1 MLLRKITACALGA
14 TLVSAFG
21 AQAQDAPVQAAAQQ
35 QVPAQPPEQTLRP
48 LYVKPLLAENEKGHN
63 DSSPI
68 WAYGGAMLAFERAE
82 ESRREIIIARVDGTV
97 VKNVYYQTDEDDL
110 GLGTLLS
117 GLGKSV
123 SYNSGIAWSRAGNQF
138 VFMSNAGEGNYD
150 LYLGALDTKA
160 VQRLTK
166 DPQKDGQPN
175 WSPVGGPLV
184 FVSGRNGGAHLFL
197 MDVAS
202 QQTERVSSGEKSC
215 LYPRWSADGKRIA
228 ATCGANENHD
238 IVVFDGLPSMAP
250 AAPAPGAQGARPGA
264 PLVKPQ
270 SAVAAP
276 SRPPVEHFL
285 TSWKYDDLSPSWS
298 PDGKHIAFYSN
309 YNPEGDPKTWSL
321 LVIDA
326 DGSSPAE
333 GDQLAARVV
342 AHNVIPDVSQ
352 GPAWLP
358 DSKRIAYVRN
368 DKQDYSPIYVVDVNT
383 REDARLETG
392 TNINHDLAVSS
403 DGILAFRAQVDQW
416 DQIFLVKFPEVDK

>member
-1 MLLRKITACALGA
+1 MRPQY
-14 TLVSAFG
+14 V
-21 AQAQDAPVQAAAQQ
+21 
-35 QVPAQPPEQTLRP
+35 RP
-48 LYVKPLLAENEKGHN
+48 LFAVTEKGHN

-68 WAYGGAMLAFERAE
+68 WASGGLLAFERAE
-82 ESRREIIIARVDGTV
+82 ESRREIVIARTDGTV

-110 GLGTLLS
+110 GLGALLS

-123 SYNSGIAWSRAGNQF
+123 SYNSGITWSRAGDKF

-150 LYLGALDTKA
+150 LYLGTLEGKA

-175 WSPVGGPLV
+175 WSPIGGPVV
-184 FVSGRNGGAHLFL
+184 FVSGRDGGAHLFL
-197 MDVAS
+197 MDMAS
-202 QQTERVSSGEKSC
+202 LKTQRISGGEKSC
-215 LYPRWSADGKRIA
+215 LYPRWSPDGKRIA

-238 IVVFDGLPSMAP
+238 IVVFDGLPAM
-250 AAPAPGAQGARPGA
+250 AAPAQGARPGA
-264 PLVKPQ
+264 SVAVKSSGEAP
-270 SAVAAP
+270 AA
-276 SRPPVEHFL
+276 PPVEHFL
-285 TSWKYDDLSPSWS
+285 TTWKYDDLSPSWS

-309 YNPEGDPKTWSL
+309 YNQEGDPKIWSL
-321 LVIDA
+321 LVVDA
-326 DGSSPAE
+326 DGSSPSE
-333 GDQLAARVV
+333 GEQLAARVV
-342 AHNVIPDVSQ
+342 AYNVVPDVSL

-383 REDARLETG
+383 RKDARLETG

-416 DQIFLVKFPEVDK
+416 DQIFLVKLPEVDK